1 MVNRKK
7 IVKYSA
13 LGIGSILFVIVLL
26 LLSLRF
32 YFVQQIVKQQVT
44 KYLSK
49 ISEANVEVDRV
60 RLTLFDNLILDH
72 VLIKDTHQDT
82 LFYSEQVRIAFNS
95 NLFGLLRKKLDIG
108 NIYCTNTQLNIKRR
122 KGEPLDN
129 LQTFFAAFERVNK
142 KKEKEEI
149 STTDF
154 KLNIRRVNFNELTYT
169 KLDSVRGNYATMVL
183 PKGDIRVRELNLQD
197 KRLVI
202 GKSDFQRP
210 RLSIRNFEYDS
221 IFYQTLLPPAIPDSL
236 KQEESHGGFT
246 VQINKFN
253 IDEGVFKFDNDRIEP
268 VRLSPDS
275 VLNYNHLHLKNINLA
290 VNNFYHVNDTYTGS
304 LECLGFYDL
313 SGFQLNQLLV
323 STWSISNQQIALH
336 GMLLETPNTSIGDTL
351 VFQFNQFSDFAQFN
365 DRVKMRL
372 AIKEGSKVK
381 LSDVM
386 TFAPM
391 LQKDAFFRLNRNNQ
405 IDIQGV
411 IDGTVNNLDGNDL
424 VIQLDKNASIR
435 ASFDAK
441 NLTTPEITTMIVK
454 FDALESDIRT
464 LKRILPSFSLPQNFN
479 KLGKINYRGTLS
491 FIFGDLIIGGRLNSN
506 LGLAN
511 LDIRFNEIN
520 RGLEKAT
527 YSGELVLKEF
537 NLGAWTN
544 DSNFGKIS
552 LEAFLKEGKGLT
564 GKTADATLLANV
576 GTFEYRKY
584 RYQNANFEGRL
595 SQQLLKGNL
604 SVSDEHVQL
613 EFTGELDFT
622 TSTPN
627 FDFKLNVKK
636 IDLQPLNLY
645 AQPLTISGQA
655 AIDIEL
661 KDNELTKSEGSA
673 LIENLQLKN
682 EVYTHNIESI
692 KFRSK
697 FENGDTR
704 SITIR
709 SDLLDA
715 TLEGKYEL
723 NQIVSGFKN
732 YAFTHFPAYAR
743 KMGIDS
749 LVTDLRTPQV
759 KCNIKVFDTGTLTQI
774 FIPKL
779 DTIQNITLNANFNGN
794 IEELDVILNIPKL
807 RYDSINFFN
816 IYFSSNFE
824 QNEGSINLG
833 LDSIILK
840 NNTRFEATA
849 LIGDWFGDS
858 LAFNFNYAPI
868 TAFEYKFNID
878 GLLTPLDST
887 MFRIALDTTN
897 LNLLGT
903 TWDLSPNNF
912 IHFGDSTIQI
922 GNFKFQDRD
931 KRQISLESYENK
943 GLIIKLD
950 QFDFDL
956 LNSLWKNSSLAFS
969 GRYQLVAT
977 AKDIFKL
984 QDISIFL
991 DSDSL
996 FINAD
1001 YWGKLE
1007 FNVFAENL
1015 NSTISAFAQVNK
1027 ERNKKIEEL
1036 KVTGYYNPQSYDP
1049 EKSSLNVKVKKPNY
1063 FDVSIATYRYPLRL
1077 LEYFLVGASNI
1088 EGVFDAD
1095 IKLSGEPNKPDIAG
1109 KVKIDEA
1116 ALTVDF
1122 LKTRYFIDNQ
1132 QLTIN
1137 NRKIEVVNG
1146 VIKDEMGNSASVK
1159 GGLTHNRLKDFGL
1172 GLELI
1177 ADRFL
1182 ALNTTKKDNS
1192 AFYGR
1197 GVGSGKVTFIGS
1209 FEQTN
1214 IVVRARADRGTK
1226 ITIPVSASRDGS
1238 NINFITF
1245 LDANGAVEKKE
1256 ENKVVAQTK
1265 GVDLSLHLSLT
1276 DVAEVELVFDEQ
1288 AGDILRGRGNGDL
1301 QIYLN
1306 RAGEMSMYG
1315 NYIVQSGEYLFTLF
1329 NLVNKPFVVE
1339 QGGKIQWRGDPLNA
1353 TIDIAAKY
1361 KDLNTAIA
1369 NLIPEYLSFVSPD
1382 TRNRASQQTSVDLT
1396 MYLKGELF
1404 EPLISFDLNFP
1415 RLQGDLR
1422 TYADNKLR
1430 TLRQD
1435 QNELNKQV
1443 FGLIVL
1449 GQFIPSDFSLSGQ
1462 SGGDIT
1468 INTVSELLANQLSIL
1483 VTDFFLQVFD
1493 DSNLIS
1499 NVDFDIAYSRYK
1511 NEVDFTQDNFFIY
1524 GEAIGIR
1531 QKASLFDERFTLI
1544 IGGNRTSAATATSNR
1559 TALGGDIVVEAFL
1572 NKERTL
1578 KLRAYSIFEPSI
1590 IGGNDTK
1597 VGTGLS
1603 YRKEFNSFKEL
1614 FQSLLKRDTSK
1625 IQK

>member
-7 IVKYSA
+7 IVKYST
-13 LGIGSILFVIVLL
+13 LGIGGILFIIVLL

-32 YFVQQIVKQQVT
+32 YFVQQFVMQQVT
-44 KYLSK
+44 KYLSRV
-49 ISEANVEVDRV
+49 SEAQVEVGRV

-72 VLIKDTHQDT
+72 VLVKDTHQDT
-82 LFYSEQVRIAFNS
+82 LFYSEKVRIAFNS
-95 NLFGLLRKKLDIG
+95 NLFGLLAKKLDIG
-108 NIYCTNTQLNIKRR
+108 DIYCTNAQLNVKRR
-122 KGEPLDN
+122 AGELLDN
-129 LQTFFAAFERVNK
+129 LQTFLAAFERIDK
-142 KKEKEEI
+142 EEKKET
-149 STTDF
+149 SPSSF
-154 KLNIRRVNFNELTYT
+154 SLNIRRVNFNKLTYS
-169 KLDSVRGNYATMVL
+169 KLDSVKGNYSTLLLPRGN
-183 PKGDIRVRELNLQD
+183 IRVRELSLQD

-202 GKSDFQRP
+202 EKADFYRP
-210 RLSIRNFEYDS
+210 KFNIITFEYDS
-221 IFYQTLLPPAIPDSL
+221 VFYQTILPPVISDSL
-236 KQEESHGGFT
+236 KLEQVPNNFA

-253 IDEGVFKFDNDRIEP
+253 IDEGTFKFDNNRLEP
-268 VRLSPDS
+268 IRLTPDS
-275 VLNYNHLHLKNINLA
+275 ILNYNHLHLKNINLT
-290 VNNFYHVNDTYTGS
+290 VNSFYHVNDTYTGS

-313 SGFQLNQLLV
+313 SGFQLDQLLV
-323 STWSISNQQIALH
+323 SQWSISNQEIALQ

-351 VFQFNQFSDFAQFN
+351 IFRFNQFSDFEQFN

-372 AIKEGSKVK
+372 AIKDGSKVK

-391 LQKDAFFRLNRNNQ
+391 LQKDAFFRLNQNNQ

-441 NLTTPEITTMIVK
+441 NLTNPEITTMIVK

-464 LKRILPSFSLPQNFN
+464 LKRILPNFSLPQNFN
-479 KLGKINYRGTLS
+479 KLGKIKYRGTLS

-506 LGLAN
+506 LGIAN

-520 RGLEKAT
+520 AGLEKAK

-564 GKTADATLLANV
+564 GKTADATLVANV
-576 GTFEYRKY
+576 GNFEYRKY

-595 SQQLLKGNL
+595 SQQLFKGNL
-604 SVSDEHVQL
+604 SISDEHVQL
-613 EFTGELDFT
+613 DFIGELDFT

-627 FDFKLNVKK
+627 FDFKLAVEK

-645 AQPLTISGQA
+645 AKPLTISGQA
-655 AIDIEL
+655 KIDLEL
-661 KDNELTKSEGSA
+661 RDNELTKSEGSA
-673 LIENLQLKN
+673 MITNLQLQN
-682 EVYTHNIESI
+682 EFYKHKIQSI
-692 KFRSK
+692 GLRSK
-697 FENGDTR
+697 FENGETR
-704 SITIR
+704 SITIN
-709 SDLLDA
+709 SDLLNA

-723 NQIVSGFKN
+723 NQIANGIKN

-743 KMGIDS
+743 KVGIDS
-749 LVTDLRTPQV
+749 LVTDLRIPQIR
-759 KCNIKVFDTGTLTQI
+759 CNVEVLNTGTLTQI

-779 DTIQNITLNANFNGN
+779 DTLQHITLNAAFDGN
-794 IEELDVILNIPKL
+794 SEILDVMLNIPKL

-816 IYFSSNFE
+816 IYLSSDFE
-824 QNEGSINLG
+824 RNEGSVNFG
-833 LDSIILK
+833 LDSIVLK
-840 NNTRFEATA
+840 NDTRFEATA

-858 LAFNFNYAPI
+858 LSFNFNYAPI
-868 TAFEYKFNID
+868 ASFKYKFNID

-912 IHFGDSTIQI
+912 IHFGDSTIQV
-922 GNFKFQDRD
+922 GNFNFRDRN
-931 KRQISLESYENK
+931 KRQISLESYEDK
-943 GLIIKLD
+943 GLVLMLN
-950 QFDFDL
+950 QFD
-956 LNSLWKNSSLAFS
+956 LNLIDSLWKNAPLGFS
-969 GRYQLVAT
+969 GRYRLAAT

-984 QDISIFL
+984 QDLSFFL
-991 DSDSL
+991 DADSL
-996 FINAD
+996 FINKD
-1001 YWGKLE
+1001 HWGKLQL
-1007 FNVFAENL
+1007 NAFAENL
-1015 NSTISAFAQVNK
+1015 NSTISAFAKINK
-1027 ERNKKIEEL
+1027 ESNKKIEEL
-1036 KVTGYYNPQSYDP
+1036 QVTGYYNPQSYDP
-1049 EKSSLNVKVKKPNY
+1049 EKSRLNVKMKKPNY
-1063 FDVSIATYRYPLRL
+1063 FDVGITTYRYPLRL
-1077 LEYFLVGASNI
+1077 LEYFLVGASDI
-1088 EGVFDAD
+1088 KGVFDAD
-1095 IKLSGEPNKPDIAG
+1095 IKLSGQPDKPDVAG

-1132 QLTIN
+1132 QLVIN
-1137 NRKIEVVNG
+1137 NRRIDVVNG
-1146 VIKDEMGNSASVK
+1146 VIKDEMGNSAFVK
-1159 GGLTHNRLKDFGL
+1159 GGLTHNRLKNL
-1172 GLELI
+1172 GLALELT
-1177 ADRFL
+1177 AERFL
-1182 ALNTTKKDNS
+1182 AMNTTKKDNS

-1197 GVGSGKVTFIGS
+1197 GIGSGKVTFLGS

-1226 ITIPVSASRDGS
+1226 ITIPVSATRDGS
-1238 NINFITF
+1238 KVSFIRF
-1245 LDANGAVEKKE
+1245 VDANGAVKQEEEKKVISE
-1256 ENKVVAQTK
+1256 TK
-1265 GVDLSLHLSLT
+1265 GVDLALNLSLT
-1276 DVAEVELVFDEQ
+1276 DLAEVELIFDEQ

-1315 NYIVQSGEYLFTLF
+1315 NYTVQSGEYLFTLF

-1404 EPLISFDLNFP
+1404 KPLISFDLNFP

-1430 TLRQD
+1430 TLRLD

-1493 DSNLIS
+1493 DSNVIS

-1524 GEAIGIR
+1524 GEAIGVR
-1531 QKASLFDERFTLI
+1531 QKTSLFDERFTLI
-1544 IGGNRTSAATATSNR
+1544 IGGNRTSAATATSSR

-1603 YRKEFNSFKEL
+1603 YRKEFNSFREL
-1614 FQSLLKRDTSK
+1614 FQSLFKRDTSK